1 MAHALL
7 ALLMLL
13 TQQAAWRHT
22 LSHGS
27 PAIGQSATT
36 EVGTSVDSAFDQAE
50 SPCLQCLAYSA
61 MANTL
66 QQAPTPELPCTLS
79 HVCTPAAAHTPH
91 EASTSLAYRSR
102 APPVV

>member
-7 ALLMLL
+7 ALLLLL
-13 TQQAAWRHT
+13 TQQAAWRHG
-22 LSHGS
+22 LSHGAVS
-27 PAIGQSATT
+27 TGLSTAAEAHAPSG
-36 EVGTSVDSAFDQAE
+36 SAFEHAE
-50 SPCLQCLAYSA
+50 SACLQCLAYSA

-66 QQAPTPELPCTLS
+66 QQAQAPELPCLLS

-91 EASTSLAYRSR
+91 EASTALAYRSR

>member
-13 TQQAAWRHT
+13 TQQVAWRHT

-36 EVGTSVDSAFDQAE
+36 EVSTPSGSAFDQAE

-66 QQAPTPELPCTLS
+66 QQAQAPELPCLLS

-91 EASTSLAYRSR
+91 EASTALAYRSR

>member
-13 TQQAAWRHT
+13 TQQVAWRHG
-22 LSHGS
+22 LSHWS
-27 PAIGQSATT
+27 PANGVLASSEISEPSGSAL
-36 EVGTSVDSAFDQAE
+36 EQAE

-61 MANTL
+61 MADTL
-66 QQAPTPELPCTLS
+66 QQAQAPELPCLLS
-79 HVCTPAAAHTPH
+79 DVCTPAAAHTPH
-91 EASTSLAYRSR
+91 EASTQLAYRSR